1 MNKLIVLICCY
12 IAQKNYNRLLNYDK
26 EMKGIEVQAIHV
38 QRQNKFL
45 ETLNNLLHDIDALQ
59 PTEIGL
65 FILNNNRL
73 NVQNHV
79 VHLICT
85 WF

>member
-1 MNKLIVLICCY
+1 MALF
-12 IAQKNYNRLLNYDK
+12 IAIKKNYYNRLSNDK
-26 EMKGIEVQAIHV
+26 EMKGIETQTIQI

>member
-1 MNKLIVLICCY
+1 MRV
-12 IAQKNYNRLLNYDK
+12 
-26 EMKGIEVQAIHV
+26 IETQAI
-38 QRQNKFL
+38 QIQKQNKFL
-45 ETLNNLLHDIDALQ
+45 ETLNNLLYDIDALQ

-79 VHLICT
+79 VHIICT